1 MDVRLTGKNMAL
13 SDAVERYAT
22 RKFGKL
28 ARYRPDLDSA
38 DVEITRQATRDV
50 QDHYVC
56 QANLIA
62 RGRLILRGEERAA
75 EPRVAIDTL
84 VDQLEQQLQRQH
96 ERIESRRR
104 LTAGG
109 HLPPSPPEAFAR
121 PSTLEAVL
129 AEFGV
134 DEATIAHLQDRGIRT
149 MDQLRA
155 LVDDDRLGPWLGPGY
170 ERQARELVEIVE
182 KLRL

>member
-1 MDVRLTGKNMAL
+1 MDVRLTGKNMVL
-13 SDAVERYAT
+13 GDAVERYAR

-28 ARYRPDLDSA
+28 VRYGRDLES
-38 DVEITRQATRDV
+38 VEVEVTRQATRDV
-50 QDHYVC
+50 QNHYVC

-75 EPRVAIDTL
+75 EPRVAIDAL
-84 VDQLEQQLQRQH
+84 VDQLEQQLQRRH

-104 LTAGG
+104 LTAQG
-109 HLPPSPPEAFAR
+109 HLPPSPPEAFER

-129 AEFGV
+129 ADFGI
-134 DEATIAHLQDRGIRT
+134 DETTIAHLQDRGVQTI
-149 MDQLRA
+149 DQLRA
-155 LVDDDRLGPWLGPGY
+155 LVDDDRLGPCLGPGY
-170 ERQARELVEIVE
+170 ERQARDLAEIVE